1 MSNEAATVPGMTAL
15 CEARHVSKDF
25 MMPKRRPLRVLEDIN
40 LSIERNEVVA
50 LLGPSGCGKS
60 TLLRILAG
68 LVLPT
73 SGQVYHHGKPVTGID
88 ESTAIVFQ
96 SFALFPWMTVVR
108 NIEVAL
114 EAAKV
119 PKDQVHDRTAK
130 AVRLVGLGGFE
141 EAYPREL
148 SGGMRQRVGIARAI
162 SVNPEILFMDEPFSQ
177 VDSLTA
183 ETLRADVIDIWAAT
197 SNDLSSVLMVSH
209 DVTEVVYMAD
219 RIAVLTAAPGRVR
232 TVVRNDLPRPRDYR
246 SGAFVAMVE
255 HLHDVIA
262 GHELPDA
269 AVPAG
274 NGPPPPG
281 IEVIPNVSPNEI
293 MGLLE
298 YLQEHASGQDIFQ
311 IATGTECEFG
321 RLIAIVRAAEIL
333 DFADTPGRLVVLTA
347 TGKEFVKSDQG
358 KRKDIWQK
366 QLLELRL
373 YRLVNNLL
381 VASRES
387 GIAAEK
393 IMEIIG
399 TRIPQEDPEQVF
411 ASFVS
416 WARFGKLYAYDEGS
430 RKVYLQ

>member
-1 MSNEAATVPGMTAL
+1 MLNEAATVSGMTVL

-25 MMPKRRPLRVLEDIN
+25 IMPNKRPLRVLEDIN
-40 LSIERNEVVA
+40 LSIKRNEVVA

-73 SGQVYHHGKPVTGID
+73 SGEVYRHGEPVTGID

-96 SFALFPWMTVVR
+96 SFALFPWMTIVR

-119 PKDQVHDRTAK
+119 PKNEVHDRTAK

-148 SGGMRQRVGIARAI
+148 SGGMKQRVGIARAI

-219 RIAVLTAAPGRVR
+219 RIAVLSAAPGRVR
-232 TVVRNDLPRPRDYR
+232 TIVRNDLPRPRDYR

-269 AVPAG
+269 AAPSG
-274 NGPPPPG
+274 NGQPLG
-281 IEVIPNVSPNEI
+281 IEVIPDVSPNEI

-347 TGKEFVKSDQG
+347 IGREFVKSDQE
-358 KRKDIWQK
+358 KRKDLWRK
-366 QLLELRL
+366 QLLELHL

-381 VASRES
+381 VASGES
-387 GIAAEK
+387 GIAADK

-416 WARFGKLYAYDEGS
+416 WARFGKLYAYDEGT

>member
-1 MSNEAATVPGMTAL
+1 MSNEAPAVSGTTAL

-25 MMPKRRPLRVLEDIN
+25 MMPNKRPLRVLEDIS
-40 LSIERNEVVA
+40 LSIGPNEVVA

-60 TLLRILAG
+60 TLLRIMAG
-68 LVLPT
+68 LIPPT
-73 SGQVYHHGKPVTGID
+73 HGEVRHHGEPVAGMNLG
-88 ESTAIVFQ
+88 TAIVFQ
-96 SFALFPWMTVVR
+96 SFALFPWMTIVR

-119 PKDQVHDRTAK
+119 PKGELHDQTAN
-130 AVRLVGLGGFE
+130 AVRLVGLSGFE

-148 SGGMRQRVGIARAI
+148 SGGMKQRVGIARALA
-162 SVNPEILFMDEPFSQ
+162 VNPEILFMDEPFSQ

-183 ETLRADVIDIWAAT
+183 ESLRADVIDIWGAK
-197 SNDLSSVLMVSH
+197 SNSLSSILMVSH
-209 DVTEVVYMAD
+209 DVTEVVYMAN
-219 RIAVLTAAPGRVR
+219 RIAVLSAAPGRIR
-232 TVVRNDLPRPRDYR
+232 TIVPNDLARPRDYR

-269 AVPAG
+269 AAPSG
-274 NGPPPPG
+274 NGPPLG
-281 IEVIPNVSPNEI
+281 IEVVPDVSPNEI
-293 MGLLE
+293 IGLLE

-347 TGKEFVKSDQG
+347 TGREFVKSDQE
-358 KRKDIWQK
+358 KRKALWRK
-366 QLLELRL
+366 QLLELHL
-373 YRLVNNLL
+373 YHLVNDLL
-381 VASRES
+381 VANRES
-387 GIAAEK
+387 GIGAEE
-393 IMEIIG
+393 ITEIIG
-399 TRIPQEDPEQVF
+399 TRMPQEDPERVF

-416 WARFGKLYAYDEGS
+416 WARFGNLYAYDERSG
-430 RKVYLQ
+430 KVFLQ